1 MDNKEINELILALS
15 IIIINCVSYM
25 WMYYK
30 DSKENETNQ
39 DNTTRDSEC
48 YEA

>member
-1 MDNKEINELILALS
+1 MDNKEILGIS
-15 IIIINCVSYM
+15 IIIINCVWYM
-25 WMYYK
+25 WMAIK